1 MAVGIRGVRYRC
13 AQCHHPFEVPA
24 DSEPTACP
32 NCGAE
37 AGLERVHGVPPSMRM
52 FGFLLA
58 GVIAAAV
65 TGGVLSRI
73 AG

>member
-1 MAVGIRGVRYRC
+1 MRVHC
-13 AQCHHPFEVPA
+13 AQCHHGWDVPG
-24 DSEPTACP
+24 DQEPTQCP

-37 AGLERVHGVPPSMRM
+37 AGLEPVHAPPPAMRL
-52 FGFLLA
+52 FGMLLA

-65 TGGVLSRI
+65 TGGVLSRF